1 MLCYGQRYI
10 SYIRWTMIYCRKLTA
25 NFRKCLPITYESY
38 AESLPWGERGVKYL
52 QNGYVLLLNVTFL
65 DNVGWRSLWIR
76 EVMWPV
82 QERRGSNIFF
92 FGMGFS
98 DGGLGTWLKSF
109 SNGLTKVTLKSS
121 FFFFCTNNLKH
132 RPFLFL
138 VSQYS
143 NTLVSVSGISKGHF
157 WNSQI
162 VFGYW

>member
-1 MLCYGQRYI
+1 MLCYGRRYM
-10 SYIRWTMIYCRKLTA
+10 SYIRWTMIYCRKWTA
-25 NFRKCLPITYESY
+25 NFRKCLPITYDSSGG
-38 AESLPWGERGVKYL
+38 SLPWGEGEVKYL
-52 QNGYVLLLNVTFL
+52 LYGYVLLLNVTFL
-65 DNVGWRSLWIR
+65 DNVGWRSLWIK

-121 FFFFCTNNLKH
+121 FFFCTNNLKH

>member
-1 MLCYGQRYI
+1 MPWSALYVLYK
-10 SYIRWTMIYCRKLTA
+10 MIYFRKLTA

-38 AESLPWGERGVKYL
+38 GDHYLGGRGRSNTYIL
-52 QNGYVLLLNVTFL
+52 YGYVLLLNVTLL
-65 DNVGWRSLWIR
+65 DNVGWRGLWIR
-76 EVMWPV
+76 EVIWPG

-121 FFFFCTNNLKH
+121 FFFCTNNLKH

>member
-1 MLCYGQRYI
+1 MR
-10 SYIRWTMIYCRKLTA
+10 
-25 NFRKCLPITYESY
+25 
-38 AESLPWGERGVKYL
+38 
-52 QNGYVLLLNVTFL
+52 
-65 DNVGWRSLWIR
+65 
-76 EVMWPV
+76 PV

-109 SNGLTKVTLKSS
+109 SNGLMKVTLKCS
-121 FFFFCTNNLKH
+121 FFSCTNNLKH

-157 WNSQI
+157 
-162 VFGYW
+162 